1 MALVWVLLAIVV
13 LGGVAVVAAGRGQG
27 LTVAEP
33 DRPDL
38 TVPPDRPLMRTDVDM
53 LRFSV
58 GLRGYRMDEV
68 DDVLDRLA
76 YDLEARDARISVLEQ
91 EVAARWTAATAPAA
105 GTAAGDEP
113 ATFHEAEP
121 EQTEPEQTEPEP
133 TVPEQTVPE
142 PTEPEQTQAEA
153 HEAEPAA
160 EEADEVSEVDE
171 GELLV
176 GRTLIVPFQQT
187 DSRFATGGGA
197 DGEPA
202 AGPGAGP
209 TDPAR
214 DPASDQG
221 PERGA

>member
-27 LTVAEP
+27 LTAAEP

-38 TVPPDRPLMRTDVDM
+38 TMPPDRPLRRTDVDM

-76 YDLEARDARISVLEQ
+76 YDLEARDTRIAILEQ
-91 EVAARWTAATAPAA
+91 EVAARWSAATTPA
-105 GTAAGDEP
+105 DEP
-113 ATFHEAEP
+113 AAHDGAAPPVEAPADDLPGPVAQDGEQP
-121 EQTEPEQTEPEP
+121 EQ
-133 TVPEQTVPE
+133 
-142 PTEPEQTQAEA
+142 
-153 HEAEPAA
+153 AEPAEHPEHA
-160 EEADEVSEVDE
+160 ESPAEGEQLEEVDE

-187 DSRFATGGGA
+187 DSRFGSSAR
-197 DGEPA
+197 EPA
-202 AGPGAGP
+202 AGSGDGTGTA
-209 TDPAR
+209 D
-214 DPASDQG
+214 DDEG

>member
-1 MALVWVLLAIVV
+1 VALVWVLLAIVV

-27 LTVAEP
+27 LTAAEP

-38 TVPPDRPLMRTDVDM
+38 SVPPDRPLRRTDVDM

-76 YDLEARDARISVLEQ
+76 YDLEARDARIAILEQ
-91 EVAARWTAATAPAA
+91 EVAARWSAATTPAEGHPSPDGDA
-105 GTAAGDEP
+105 QPVEASLADGATPEPVAAETGP
-113 ATFHEAEP
+113 AEAESS
-121 EQTEPEQTEPEP
+121 
-133 TVPEQTVPE
+133 
-142 PTEPEQTQAEA
+142 AEA
-153 HEAEPAA
+153 E
-160 EEADEVSEVDE
+160 DEVDEVDE

-187 DSRFATGGGA
+187 DSRFGSGA
-197 DGEPA
+197 GEHGEPSA
-202 AGPGAGP
+202 GAG
-209 TDPAR
+209 DAR
-214 DPASDQG
+214 PGVGDEG

>member
-1 MALVWVLLAIVV
+1 M
-13 LGGVAVVAAGRGQG
+13 R
-27 LTVAEP
+27 
-33 DRPDL
+33 DRR
-38 TVPPDRPLMRTDVDM
+38 RP

-91 EVAARWTAATAPAA
+91 EVAARWTAATAPRPVRRRSTRRDAR
-105 GTAAGDEP
+105 GQPDRPSRTP
-113 ATFHEAEP
+113 AEP
-121 EQTEPEQTEPEP
+121 EPTEPEQ
-133 TVPEQTVPE
+133 
-142 PTEPEQTQAEA
+142 TEPEQTQAEA

-197 DGEPA
+197 HGEPA

-214 DPASDQG
+214 DPASDEG